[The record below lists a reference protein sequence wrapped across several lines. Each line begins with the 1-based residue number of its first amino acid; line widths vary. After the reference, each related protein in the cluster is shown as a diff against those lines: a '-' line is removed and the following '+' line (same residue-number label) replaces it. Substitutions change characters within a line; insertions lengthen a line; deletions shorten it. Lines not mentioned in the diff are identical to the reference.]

1 MFLIKHDWIRCNS
14 MALIISFKTPLTLDK
29 QQLQIFVVFSVYFR
43 KFLSIFTVVC
53 QSVFLCLS
61 QRMHNV
67 IVRAI
72 EMKNK
77 KKDRK
82 REIAREPENK
92 IYSERKEQL
101 SIQREYIRI
110 RNFQCVCVCVQR
122 NKEYRV
128 QTGNDKKQ
136 KGYEKQ
142 EHTKRISSSR
152 KAKQRVDHR
161 THTEECKK

>member
-1 MFLIKHDWIRCNS
+1 
-14 MALIISFKTPLTLDK
+14 
-29 QQLQIFVVFSVYFR
+29 
-43 KFLSIFTVVC
+43 
-53 QSVFLCLS
+53 
-61 QRMHNV
+61 MHNV

-72 EMKNK
+72 EMKN

-110 RNFQCVCVCVQR
+110 KPIFNVCVQR
-122 NKEYRV
+122 NREYRV